1 MTPPLPEPDPKR
13 DREPSKA
20 HLETTATETTEVWLR
35 KWTAALSP
43 IATLVAAI
51 IAIYF
56 AAIPQ
61 RMQETSQQQLRA
73 YVVVDAVEV
82 EKIEV
87 GELLISFKA
96 TNAGQ
101 TPAYDLITEIAI
113 ELGDYPLVRDIAMH
127 AILQPPGPY
136 FMKTIEPR
144 EIRSNYFSPDDI
156 EEILAAST
164 RRLYVVARS
173 TYLDIFKKERRTNFC
188 FMYAKTRTGSYQFIR
203 CEPLAGAR
211 LNFAD

>member
-1 MTPPLPEPDPKR
+1 VDCCALA
-13 DREPSKA
+13 DRNPRCR
-20 HLETTATETTEVWLR
+20 HH
-35 KWTAALSP
+35 
-43 IATLVAAI
+43 
-51 IAIYF
+51 AIYF

-61 RMQETSQQQLRA
+61 RDLMQGTSQQQLRA

-96 TNAGQ
+96 TNRGQ
-101 TPAYDLITEIAI
+101 TPAYDLITEMAI
-113 ELGDYPLVRDIAMH
+113 ELGDYPLVRAIPMQ
-127 AILQPPGPY
+127 AILQPPGRF
-136 FMKTIEPR
+136 FMNTIEPR

-156 EEILAAST
+156 AEILAATT

-188 FMYAKTRTGSYQFIR
+188 FMYAKTRSGSYQFIR